1 MEENKELIINDKKD
15 KWNKIGFIIILVL
28 SSLLMLFFIGKKEG
42 WHCDEIFS
50 YGSANCYFENTL
62 HPYGEK
68 DSTRIFLEEKV
79 FNGNLGDI
87 IKNLKYYYIDH
98 TDERDKIIGEHMAKE
113 IPTWRSREAA
123 IDYIEAGN
131 NRFNYAS
138 VYYNQLRD
146 VHPPLFY
153 MLVHTVSSIFNNT
166 FSKYIIFF
174 ISLPFFLG
182 TCYFIRKILILI
194 DRKEISLIAVV
205 LYAFSMGAIST
216 MMFQRMYMMLTFFSI
231 LYLYLFLL
239 IRKND
244 YNTTFKIRLALFF
257 TTVLGFLTQ
266 YYFCIYAA
274 LVTIVMCVVMIIK
287 KKYKE
292 LFKIIGTLVISAVV
306 GLLIFPFA
314 IEHMF
319 FSYRGVSSFGNGDYL
334 SRLVQFGKYIL
345 EAFGSTTMIAL
356 ALLILALFANII
368 KRKKEWDML
377 FLVIAPAIVYVFI
390 IAKICPFLELR
401 YIMNVLPI
409 IAIMIVMVVSG
420 IFENRAYNT
429 IVVSVVVA
437 LLTIYGL
444 VMLKPMFL
452 YEGYQEYIDI
462 SKKYSEDSYVFVGYT
477 FFNHIQ
483 SVPEF
488 MNYKQTLMLSTDQLD
503 LTKDNQVL
511 NESNEFIL
519 SINKYLG
526 ADEILNTIM
535 QNTGYSNYEVLTY
548 GCEGVDNI
556 IYRVY
561 R

>member
-1 MEENKELIINDKKD
+1 MEEKKELIINDKKE
-15 KWNKIGFIIILVL
+15 KWQNIAFIFILIL
-28 SSLLMLFFIGKKEG
+28 STLLMLFYIDKKEG

-50 YGSANCYFENTL
+50 YGSSNCYFENTL

-79 FNGNLGDI
+79 LSDNLGDTL
-87 IKNLKYYYIDH
+87 KNLKYYYIDH
-98 TDERDKIIGEHMAKE
+98 TDEKDKIIGELMSKE

-123 IDYIEAGN
+123 KDYVTAGN

-194 DRKEISLIAVV
+194 NRKDISLIAVI
-205 LYAFSMGAIST
+205 LYAFSMGAVST
-216 MMFQRMYMMLTFFSI
+216 MMFQRMYMMLSFFTI
-231 LYLYLFLL
+231 LYLYLHLL
-239 IRKND
+239 IMKKE
-244 YNTTFKIRLALFF
+244 YNTNFKLRLVLCI

-266 YYFCIYAA
+266 YYFCIYAILIA
-274 LVTIVMCVVMIIK
+274 VVMCIILLIN

-292 LFKIIGTLVISAVV
+292 LFRYIRTLIVSALI

-314 IEHMF
+314 IEHIF
-319 FSYRGVSSFGNGDYL
+319 FSYRGVASFGNDGYL
-334 SRLVQFGKYIL
+334 ERLMQFGKYIL
-345 EAFGSTTMIAL
+345 EAFGSTTMIVL
-356 ALLILALFANII
+356 ALFILALFANII
-368 KRKKEWDML
+368 KRKKERDML
-377 FLVIAPAIVYVFI
+377 SLVIFPVIGYVFI
-390 IAKICPFLELR
+390 IAKIAPYLELR
-401 YIMNVLPI
+401 YIMNILPI
-409 IAIMIVMVVSG
+409 VSIMIVMAISG
-420 IFENRAYNT
+420 IFENKSYNT
-429 IVVSVVVA
+429 IVVSVAVA
-437 LLTIYGL
+437 FLTIYGL
-444 VMLKPMFL
+444 VMTKPLFL

-462 SKKYSEDSYVFVGYT
+462 SEKYSEDAYVFVGYT

-488 MNYKQTLMLSTDQLD
+488 MNYKQTLMLYPDQLD
-503 LTKDNQVL
+503 CTKNNEVL
-511 NESNEFIL
+511 EEADEFIL
-519 SINKYLG
+519 SINHYMG
-526 ADEILNTIM
+526 AEEILSTILE
-535 QNTGYSNYEVLTY
+535 NTGYTNYEVLTY
-548 GCEGVDNI
+548 GCDGIDNY